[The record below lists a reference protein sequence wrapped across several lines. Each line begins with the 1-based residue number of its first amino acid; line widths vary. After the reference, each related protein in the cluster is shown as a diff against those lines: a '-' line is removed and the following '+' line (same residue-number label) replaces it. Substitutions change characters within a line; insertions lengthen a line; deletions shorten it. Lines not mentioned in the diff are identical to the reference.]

1 MAVSYTI
8 FNREQNLSSNTSV
21 TVKFKII
28 ILRLFIYNVKQ
39 KPQTQ
44 DYVIVINYIIHK
56 LIKKYI
62 KS

>member
-1 MAVSYTI
+1 MALSYTI
-8 FNREQNLSSNTSV
+8 FNREQNLSSKTSV
-21 TVKFKII
+21 TVKFKIRI
-28 ILRLFIYNVKQ
+28 FKLFIYNVKL

-44 DYVIVINYIIHK
+44 DYVRVINYTIHK